1 MSSYCLRL
9 ETSKNIDVN
18 VMTLVLSTY
27 LPVPESQAEQI
38 SILLNRNKSI
48 EIFTGYSKSD
58 LEKYQKI
65 ISRTVK
71 CDIVKI

>member
-9 ETSKNIDVN
+9 ETSKDIDVN
-18 VMTLVLSTY
+18 VMTLVLCTY

-38 SILLNRNKSI
+38 SILLNRNKTI

-65 ISRTVK
+65 ISKTVK

>member
-9 ETSKNIDVN
+9 ETAKDIDVN
-18 VMTLVLSTY
+18 VMTLILCAH
-27 LPVPESQAEQI
+27 LPIPESQAEQV